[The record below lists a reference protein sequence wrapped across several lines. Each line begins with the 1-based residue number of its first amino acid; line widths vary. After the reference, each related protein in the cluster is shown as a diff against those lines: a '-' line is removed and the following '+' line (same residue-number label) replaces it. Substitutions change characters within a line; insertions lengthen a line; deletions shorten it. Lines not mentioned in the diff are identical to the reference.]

1 MEHYLKLYHGSSKYF
16 ENFNQEGLGF
26 NSGQMAVTA
35 GYYFT
40 TNKEEALNYANSE
53 NEKGYLYQVDLSF
66 KNKYKAG
73 FDPEYVEEDSWKKV
87 VLLDQNNNISRELHQ
102 NITIPQI
109 KSILKSHPN
118 WKEKLLD
125 YEDIDINNRNQ
136 VNNALRNVANI
147 YKEIFKENF
156 LDGFNVLGNDWFN
169 ENVEML
175 NLYNQTFVDKVW
187 ILGFAKEFD
196 DGNLHFVFLDY
207 NDIPELKITNLSL
220 ENEIDLELQLN
231 QQKNLKKIENFKI

>member
-1 MEHYLKLYHGSSKYF
+1 MENYLKLYHGSSKHF

-26 NSGQMAVTA
+26 NNGNMAITA

-40 TNKEEALNYANSE
+40 TNKEEALKYANSE
-53 NEKGYLYQVDLSF
+53 NGKGYLYQVDLSF
-66 KNKYKAG
+66 DNKYKKAR
-73 FDPEYVEEDSWKKV
+73 FDPEYVEKKSWKKV
-87 VLLDQNNNISRELHQ
+87 VLLDRNNNISRELHQ

-109 KSILKSHPN
+109 KGILKSHPN

-136 VNNALRNVANI
+136 VNNTLRKVANI
-147 YKEIFKENF
+147 YKEVFAENF
-156 LDGFNVLGNDWFN
+156 LNGFNVLGNNWFN

-187 ILGFAKEFD
+187 VLGFVKEFD

-207 NDIPELKITNLSL
+207 NDIPELKITDLSL
-220 ENEIDLELQLN
+220 ENEIDSELQLN
-231 QQKNLKKIENFKI
+231 QQKAVKELKI